1 MIHLDLPKEIP
12 SFSEVIDLC
21 CARNVTYKQ
30 SVLNGKNFLLQEG
43 ENYKNLAI
51 SNDLFLFDTKL
62 PKDEIIFEDLR
73 NEHMVKLY
81 EYCLRDCRSGDVYDK
96 IINSFQ
102 SVRCPFCG
110 GIGRPTQIDHFL
122 PKGRYGHFSV
132 FPENLI
138 PICKDCNTEY
148 KKEFFPTQ
156 KDKQLIHPYLDDH
169 AIFEE
174 QWLYAEYI
182 DDDSNIGSVKYYVSP
197 PEKWTNER
205 KEKVKFH
212 FETFYLSARFSE
224 VATGSLSDL
233 LTQMQTYKNE
243 GKITIEDFEISSIDS
258 VINREKRANSWK
270 KALFLAVKE
279 KLPIIWRKI

>member
-1 MIHLDLPKEIP
+1 MIHLDLPKEMP

-21 CARNVTYKQ
+21 CTKDVAYKQ
-30 SVLNGKNFLLQEG
+30 SVLNGKSFLLQEA
-43 ENYKNLAI
+43 EIYKNLAMN
-51 SNDLFLFDTKL
+51 NDLFLFDTTL
-62 PKDEIIFEDLR
+62 PKNEIIFGDLR
-73 NEHMVKLY
+73 NEHMVRLY
-81 EYCLRDCRSGDVYDK
+81 KYCLRKCRCGDIYDT
-96 IINSFQ
+96 IINLAQ
-102 SVRCPFCG
+102 SVKCPFCG

-122 PKGRYGHFSV
+122 PQGRYGHFSV